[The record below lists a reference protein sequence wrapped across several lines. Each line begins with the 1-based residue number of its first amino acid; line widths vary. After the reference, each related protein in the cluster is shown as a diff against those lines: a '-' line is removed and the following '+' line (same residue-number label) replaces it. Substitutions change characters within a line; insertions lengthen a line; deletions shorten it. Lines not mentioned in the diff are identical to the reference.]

1 MKGQHR
7 IQCSQVGTVVK
18 QAVFET
24 QSFHDLRDTA
34 LAEILQSDNL
44 TVDEMKIIDAV
55 NEWAE
60 VNKVSSAAQG
70 IKTNG

>member
-1 MKGQHR
+1 M
-7 IQCSQVGTVVK
+7 
-18 QAVFET
+18 FET

-60 VNKVSSAAQG
+60 VNKVSSAALG
-70 IKTNG
+70 I

>member
-1 MKGQHR
+1 M
-7 IQCSQVGTVVK
+7 
-18 QAVFET
+18 FET

-60 VNKVSSAAQG
+60 VNKVSKRRSTRYIDQWVKIDAA
-70 IKTNG
+70 ILI